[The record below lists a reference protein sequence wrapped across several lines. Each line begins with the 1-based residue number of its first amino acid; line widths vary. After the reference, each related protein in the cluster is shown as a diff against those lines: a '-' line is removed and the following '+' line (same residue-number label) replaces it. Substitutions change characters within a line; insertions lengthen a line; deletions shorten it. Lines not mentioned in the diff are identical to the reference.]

1 MTGLQITPP
10 LPAHVIVPNVRIK
23 ITEKPE
29 FSRNSRP
36 MGREGTCMDYKTH
49 WVSNSRK
56 PKKYPAEEGTRG
68 MPFLYGSAHFWS
80 YLYPYFLETRV
91 FWHSGVSG
99 LRVPPFYCKTHKVA
113 SSRKSALGDDRFL
126 AEEGTRTLLFYMEV
140 CICGHFRNI
149 FLGLSR

>member
-1 MTGLQITPP
+1 
-10 LPAHVIVPNVRIK
+10 
-23 ITEKPE
+23 
-29 FSRNSRP
+29 
-36 MGREGTCMDYKTH
+36 MDYKTH

-68 MPFLYGSAHFWS
+68 MPFLYGSAHFGS

-91 FWHSGVSG
+91 CG
-99 LRVPPFYCKTHKVA
+99 LIVPPFYCKTNKVA
-113 SSRKSALGDDRFL
+113 SSLKSALGDDRFT

-149 FLGLSR
+149 FLGLGR